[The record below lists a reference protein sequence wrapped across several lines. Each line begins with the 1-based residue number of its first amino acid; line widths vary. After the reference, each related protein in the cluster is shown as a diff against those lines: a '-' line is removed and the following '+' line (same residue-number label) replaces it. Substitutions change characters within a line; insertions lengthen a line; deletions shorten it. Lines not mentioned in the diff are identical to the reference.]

1 MALNALIKINGTE
14 ITEHNRTFSS
24 SLIFDNNDTELAS
37 GNMRRFY
44 KPKKNSFNFD
54 WSYLPNK
61 AAKTVDERVGRDF
74 LHSLVNAGAV
84 VVLSVQSDEKDVWN
98 DYNCL
103 ITSYSEN
110 MTKNVLQSQCRYYD
124 VTMTLEDLG

>member
-14 ITEHNRTFSS
+14 ITEHGRTFSS
-24 SLIFDNNDTELAS
+24 ALLFDNNDTELAS

-44 KPKKNSFNFD
+44 KPKKNSFDFS
-54 WSYLPNK
+54 WTYLPNK
-61 AAKTVDERVGRDF
+61 ASATADERVGRDF
-74 LHSLVNAGAV
+74 LHTLVNTGAIV
-84 VVLSVQSDEKDVWN
+84 ILSVQGDQKNIWN

-110 MTKNVLQSQCRYYD
+110 MIKNVLQSQCRYYD